1 MPSSV
6 GKIRVPVC
14 DDRELFGTGV
24 VEILSVAGDVE
35 VGGLGDDHEEAVV
48 VVSEGRLDAV
58 LLDLWPARF
67 DPLLDGSS
75 AASDPW

>member
-35 VGGLGDDHEEAVV
+35 VGGLGDDHEE
-48 VVSEGRLDAV
+48 R
-58 LLDLWPARF
+58 P
-67 DPLLDGSS
+67 
-75 AASDPW
+75 